1 MLSSLVSF
9 TSILGLATAMT
20 WGTAERARVM
30 VRHEG
35 GRTKVEILGRTSS
48 GEIVEVKAIPQTF
61 FTGNGIKPRRVL
73 VTDVP
78 DGVESICAQT
88 VPDQSKNS
96 TGKAPAFILR
106 SCAKLPPLRTD
117 GGKQPSKV
125 QGLGGRLRNAFS
137 GEAEEVKLT
146 IPGS

>member
-1 MLSSLVSF
+1 MLSSLVSL

-35 GRTKVEILGRTSS
+35 GRTKVEIQGRTAN
-48 GEIVEVKAIPQTF
+48 GDIVEVKAIPQTF
-61 FTGNGIKPRRVL
+61 VTGNGIKPRRVL

-78 DGVESICAQT
+78 DGVESICATT
-88 VPDQSKNS
+88 VPDESKNS
-96 TGKAPAFILR
+96 AGKTPAFILR
-106 SCAKLPPLRTD
+106 SCAKLPPMRTD
-117 GGKQPSKV
+117 GGKKPNRV
-125 QGLGGRLRNAFS
+125 EGLAGRLRGAF
-137 GEAEEVKLT
+137 GNDAEEVKLT